1 MWRLKLL
8 DTIEF
13 IIKAII
19 ILVCG
24 TGIVISLLELYVLS
38 NYTGH

>member
-8 DTIEF
+8 HTIGF
-13 IIKAII
+13 IMEAII

-24 TGIVISLLELYVLS
+24 TGIIISLLELYVLS

>member
-13 IIKAII
+13 VTKTII
-19 ILVCG
+19 ILVGG
-24 TGIVISLLELYVLS
+24 TGIIISLLEIYVLW
-38 NYTGH
+38 NYTGR